1 MKLYEFKPP
10 AICYVD
16 FAGKRIA
23 LIEENLSI
31 ERAKAFM
38 EKYFSDNFC
47 LSGPHTCLV
56 RMYDGKLG
64 PQKSIRFSG
73 SPEDLYNKFIRSLGG
88 DPR

>member
-1 MKLYEFKPP
+1 MRLYEFKPTP
-10 AICYVD
+10 VAYVD
-16 FAGKRIA
+16 FAGKRVA
-23 LIEENLSI
+23 LIEDNLSI

-38 EKYFSDNFC
+38 EKFFKDNFC

-73 SPEDLYNKFIRSLGG
+73 DPETLFNKFIAGMSR
-88 DPR
+88 

>member
-1 MKLYEFKPP
+1 MKIYEFNPP

-16 FAGKRIA
+16 FAGQRIA
-23 LIEENLSI
+23 LIEENISI

-38 EKYFSDNFC
+38 EKFFKDNFC

-73 SPEDLYNKFIRSLGG
+73 DPETLFNKFITGMSR
-88 DPR
+88 

>member
-1 MKLYEFKPP
+1 MKIYEFKPP

-16 FAGKRIA
+16 FAGKRVA
-23 LIEENLSI
+23 LIEDNLSI

-38 EKYFSDNFC
+38 EKFFKDNFC

-73 SPEDLYNKFIRSLGG
+73 DPETLFNKFIQRMGA